1 MLHVASWTLTPFVL
15 APSRCAIFPLVQECH
30 KFALAAV
37 QRFAKS
43 EGVTVEEVKVDLDR
57 RRYFTPAQAIEYGLI
72 DRVIQKGSDVFE
84 RKDYEAERMQDEAMR
99 AGAGRSR

>member
-43 EGVTVEEVKVDLDR
+43 KGVTVEEVKVVSEGNEPEAFWDM
-57 RRYFTPAQAIEYGLI
+57 
-72 DRVIQKGSDVFE
+72 FE
-84 RKDYEAERMQDEAMR
+84 L
-99 AGAGRSR
+99 G